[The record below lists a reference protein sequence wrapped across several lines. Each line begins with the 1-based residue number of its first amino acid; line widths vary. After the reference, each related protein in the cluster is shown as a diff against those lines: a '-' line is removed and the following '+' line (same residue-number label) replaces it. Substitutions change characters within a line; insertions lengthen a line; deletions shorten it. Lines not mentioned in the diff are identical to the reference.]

1 MQPTMRNWKREVA
14 VLYLD
19 ANVFVFAAVNT
30 EDLGDKARSIIR
42 RIQLGEETAVTS
54 ALTWDEVF
62 WAVKKHNMEL
72 AFEVCEAMMNLPN
85 LEIISADKELALS
98 ALRLM
103 RDCHLAP
110 RDALHAATAIACD
123 VDFVVTSDEHFS
135 RVKELKVKGLE

>member
-1 MQPTMRNWKREVA
+1 MRNWKRGPS

-30 EDLGDKARSIIR
+30 EEIGESARSIIR
-42 RIQLGEETAVTS
+42 KVQLGEETAVTS

-62 WAVKKHNMEL
+62 WAVKKHSLEL
-72 AFEVCEAMMNLPN
+72 AFEVSEAMLNLPN
-85 LEIISADKELALS
+85 LEIVAADKELALS

-110 RDALHAATAIACD
+110 RDALHAATAIECG
-123 VDFVVTSDEHFS
+123 VDFLVTSDAHFS

>member
-1 MQPTMRNWKREVA
+1 MKNWKREVA

-30 EDLGDKARSIIR
+30 EELGVNARSVIR
-42 RIQLGEETAVTS
+42 KIQLGEDIAVTS

-62 WAVKKHNMEL
+62 WAVKKHSVEL
-72 AFEVCEAMMNLPN
+72 AFEVSEAMLNLPN
-85 LEIISADKELALS
+85 LEIVSADKELALS

-103 RDCHLAP
+103 RECHIAP
-110 RDALHAATAIACD
+110 RDALHAATAIACG
-123 VDFVVTSDEHFS
+123 VDFLVTSDPHFS

>member
-1 MQPTMRNWKREVA
+1 

-30 EDLGDKARSIIR
+30 EDLGVNARSVIR
-42 RIQLGEETAVTS
+42 KIQFGEDTAVTS

-62 WAVKKHNMEL
+62 WAVKKHSLEL
-72 AFEVCEAMMNLPN
+72 AFEVCEAMLNLPN
-85 LEIISADKELALS
+85 LEIVSADKELALS

-110 RDALHAATAIACD
+110 RDALHAATAIACG
-123 VDFVVTSDEHFS
+123 VDFLVTSDAHFS
-135 RVKELKVKGLE
+135 RVKELKIKDLE